1 MNRHPRITTA
11 VWVLNSLGFLT
22 YLAWL
27 ATSHERI
34 LHAREGVVFLLPCV
48 AFLFVF
54 IYLRAAH
61 RTALEAEQDL
71 KEDAWNAAHKP

>member
-1 MNRHPRITTA
+1 MNRHPRITATI
-11 VWVLNSLGFLT
+11 WVLNSIGFLA

-34 LHAREGVVFLLPCV
+34 LNAREGVVFLMPCV

-61 RTALEAEQDL
+61 RSAAEAGEDL
-71 KEDAWNAAHKP
+71 KEDAWNAVHKP